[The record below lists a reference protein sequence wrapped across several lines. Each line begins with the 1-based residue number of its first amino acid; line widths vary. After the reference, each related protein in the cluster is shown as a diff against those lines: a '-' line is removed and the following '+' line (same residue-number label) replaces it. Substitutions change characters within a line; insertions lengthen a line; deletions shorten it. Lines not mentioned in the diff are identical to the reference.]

1 MKEIYKN
8 PYSKDNPDAVKDWA
22 KALNLPFKEATK
34 EGVTK
39 LVDAAMDWSICACGN
54 LCDLMPR
61 YTDGTPIDYTLGLLG
76 VKFGSSVRGMHNTVE
91 QIEDRYEYEY
101 YRKRAIETHRSIE
114 LRATE
119 ILKEMNII

>member
-8 PYSKDNPDAVKDWA
+8 PYSKGNPDAINDWS
-22 KALNLPFKEATK
+22 KALDIPYSKATK

-39 LVDAAMDWSICACGN
+39 LRNAARKWEICACGN
-54 LCDLMPR
+54 LCHLIPR
-61 YTDGTPIDYTLGLLG
+61 GTLGEPIDDTLELLG
-76 VKFGSSVRGMHNTVE
+76 VKFGSSVRGMHDNVE
-91 QIEDRYEYEY
+91 HNEFEYEY
-101 YRKRAIETHRSIE
+101 HRIRAIERHKKIE